1 MFNAIRDLAELGD
14 RLLAYDGCLNFFSGP
29 TNKDFSAMINLYNC
43 HYSSTHILGTTGG
56 NTDDLKESIR
66 LSAEGKLRPAVMVT
80 HVGGMDSIVETTRN
94 LPQIP
99 GGKKLAYTQFDMP
112 MTAIDEIPRKGRS
125 ALHTPRRLLRRPRRT
140 LEFRGGENPVP
151 AFRRKLTQKGTGA
164 FTASPCL
171 C

>member
-1 MFNAIRDLAELGD
+1 
-14 RLLAYDGCLNFFSGP
+14 
-29 TNKDFSAMINLYNC
+29 MINLYNC

-112 MTAIDEIPRKGRS
+112 MTAIDEFREKGGP
-125 ALHTPRRLLRRPRRT
+125 LFTRLADCCDAHGGLWNSEAEKI
-140 LEFRGGENPVP
+140 LFRHFGVN
-151 AFRRKLTQKGTGA
+151 
-164 FTASPCL
+164 
-171 C
+171 